1 MFFCQC
7 FLIGPCHSGANP
19 QPILAPWGGVGPP
32 NWLNLGQGR
41 GQPEA
46 QKSTESGG
54 DYDFWAVRGDV
65 RSFGVNT
72 KLGPGTFKNDGART
86 GLWAGVC
93 IGFGFQ
99 DRFNLGQGK
108 GQLEAQ
114 KGRKQVG
121 ISIFGVSGHES
132 AFCQCLLISR
142 CPSGANPQLI
152 LAS

>member
-1 MFFCQC
+1 MR
-7 FLIGPCHSGANP
+7 
-19 QPILAPWGGVGPP
+19 GVVPP
-32 NWLNLGQGR
+32 SWLNLGQGR

-65 RSFGVNT
+65 RGFGLNI

-114 KGRKQVG
+114 KGRKHVG
-121 ISIFGVSGHES
+121 INFSGYRGMSRPFAS
-132 AFCQCLLISR
+132 AS
-142 CPSGANPQLI
+142 
-152 LAS
+152 